1 MATAW
6 GEPRERPRTAGGS
19 LERPAALKT
28 GHVYEAE
35 GPPTLCHRAST
46 RRQTATEYT
55 LDSPQLCSRRH
66 SRECLRLDRILGGRV
81 IQSLPHAS
89 TGGHR
94 RGRGRTEVEGD
105 EKGKRKTD
113 LYPPP
118 RPLGARP
125 PFSTN
130 SKCDR
135 IKQEATR
142 AGDQDGQEL
151 SFGHSEKG

>member
-1 MATAW
+1 MSFINILW
-6 GEPRERPRTAGGS
+6 E
-19 LERPAALKT
+19 LER
-28 GHVYEAE
+28 
-35 GPPTLCHRAST
+35 
-46 RRQTATEYT
+46 
-55 LDSPQLCSRRH
+55 
-66 SRECLRLDRILGGRV
+66 SRESIKWGGGDQGAWDRELFAVNDNLPGDTGILSEALLVGF
-81 IQSLPHAS
+81 SAS
-89 TGGHR
+89 VLQLEKWGSE

-125 PFSTN
+125 PFSTYG
-130 SKCDR
+130 KCDR

-151 SFGHSEKG
+151 SFGHSEKGWETPAPRSWLRTGIF